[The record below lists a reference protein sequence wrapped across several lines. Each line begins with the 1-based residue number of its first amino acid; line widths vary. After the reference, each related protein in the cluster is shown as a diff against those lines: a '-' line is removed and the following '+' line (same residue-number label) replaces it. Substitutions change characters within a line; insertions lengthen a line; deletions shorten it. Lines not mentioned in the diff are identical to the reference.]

1 MKQRLGVTFAMAQAM
16 AACATVIGLDEVT
29 IVQGDADAR
38 FDAPVADADVDVED
52 TGAEIDALADG
63 DAHEDAASAKKH
75 VFVTSTM
82 SAGNLGGR
90 AGADARCA
98 TAAASAKLPGV
109 WIAWLS
115 ESGPAVTSAPDRI
128 PHNGPF
134 YRLDGVIIAQ
144 DKARLSSG
152 TLLAPIIV
160 TETGAVLASPK
171 EEDARVWTG
180 THPDG
185 TLFAD
190 CNKWST
196 TNELLF
202 GTIGWLTHTTN
213 GRWTDNG
220 GAAPGV
226 GIVNWGCQTIARLYC
241 FEL

>member
-1 MKQRLGVTFAMAQAM
+1 MKRRLVVTFAMGQAM

-29 IVQGDADAR
+29 IVERGTDAR
-38 FDAPVADADVDVED
+38 LDAPLTDAGAEVGD
-52 TGAEIDALADG
+52 TGAEIDAPADASDG
-63 DAHEDAASAKKH
+63 DDAASAKKH
-75 VFVTSTM
+75 VFVTSTT

-98 TAAASAKLPGV
+98 TAAAGAKLPGV
-109 WIAWLS
+109 WVAWLS
-115 ESGPAVTSAPDRI
+115 EAGPAVTSAPDRI

-134 YRLDGVIIAQ
+134 YRLDDVVIAQ
-144 DKARLSSG
+144 DKAQLLSG

-220 GAAPGV
+220 GAAPAV